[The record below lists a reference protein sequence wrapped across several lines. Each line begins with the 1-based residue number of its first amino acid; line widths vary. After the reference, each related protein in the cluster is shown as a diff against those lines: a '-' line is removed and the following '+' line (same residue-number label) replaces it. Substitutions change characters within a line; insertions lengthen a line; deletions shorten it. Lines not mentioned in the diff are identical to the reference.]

1 MVKGENAMSK
11 SARSLFK
18 IKTTLAMLSMQS
30 SVDYYLLA
38 DDSAIRDY
46 YENGADFDTILNYV
60 NENY

>member
-1 MVKGENAMSK
+1 MSK